1 MPHTPTRT
9 VDVAIIGAG
18 TAGQSAFHQ
27 VKKCGKD
34 VVIINAG
41 SWTTTCID
49 AGCMPS
55 KLLLAAAE
63 RAHHARTTDEFGIS
77 TAVHVDGKAVM
88 QRVQRERAR
97 LASYVQ
103 TTVDGWADDQ
113 KISGTAHIIGKS
125 EDDKALLAVNADIIA
140 ADTLII
146 ATGSTPSV
154 PDGWADALGD
164 RLLTS
169 DTVFDLPD
177 LPKSLAVVGAGAIGL
192 ELAQAFSMLGVR
204 VRLFNRDATLG
215 GLHDDAINAAAID
228 SLATTVDMTLNATID
243 DVAATASGVRV
254 HYTDDDGNRQTFAAD
269 YLLAAIGRHAKLE
282 SLGVGH
288 LGIALDDKGYP
299 KDLDPATGQ
308 IKERRVFV
316 VGDAS
321 GHFPLLHIANIEGT
335 QAGMLAK
342 DCSSTDDNIRD
353 LPVPLSVVFCLPNIA
368 QVGQTY
374 QQLKDSDTDFVT
386 GYVSFANQGRSRV
399 MGVNQGALHLYA
411 DRSDGKLLGACMV
424 APDGEYLAHILAL
437 AIMQGLSAAELL
449 TMPFYHPTIIEGV
462 RTALRDIVKQCL
474 AMADDADADSDT
486 DTAAAHDPE
495 AKNAALPRLNPML
508 R

>member
-1 MPHTPTRT
+1 MQPTPTHT
-9 VDVAIIGAG
+9 VDVAVIGAG

-27 VKKCGKD
+27 VKKCGKN

-41 SWTTTCID
+41 SWTTTCVD

-63 RAHHARTTDEFGIS
+63 RAHLAHTADEFGVI
-77 TAVHVDGKAVM
+77 TQVQIDGKAVM

-103 TTVDGWADDQ
+103 TTVDGWDDDQ
-113 KISGTAHIIGKS
+113 KISGTARIVGKNA
-125 EDDKALLAVNADIIA
+125 DDQTLLAVNDDIIA

-154 PDGWADALGD
+154 PDGWADILSD

-192 ELAQAFSMLGVR
+192 ELAQAFSLLGVR

-215 GLHDDAINAAAID
+215 SLSDDDINAAAID
-228 SLATTVDMTLNATID
+228 SLATTMDMALNVTID
-243 DVAATASGVRV
+243 TLTRTDNGVCV
-254 HYTDDDGNRQTFAAD
+254 HYTDCDGNAQTFEAE
-269 YLLAAIGRHAKLE
+269 YLLAAVGRHAELENLGIDKLD
-282 SLGVGH
+282 
-288 LGIALDDKGYP
+288 IALDDKGYP

-308 IKERRVFV
+308 IGKRRMFV
-316 VGDAS
+316 AGDAS

-335 QAGMLAK
+335 QAGMLTK
-342 DCSSTDDNIRD
+342 DCPITVDYIRD

-368 QVGQTY
+368 QIGQTY
-374 QQLKDSDTDFVT
+374 AQLKDSDTDFVT
-386 GYVSFANQGRSRV
+386 GKVSFANQGRSRV
-399 MGVNQGALHLYA
+399 MGVNQGALHIYA
-411 DRSDGKLLGACMV
+411 HRSDGKLLGASMV

-437 AIMQGLSAAELL
+437 AIMQRLSASELL
-449 TMPFYHPTIIEGV
+449 TMPFYHPTIIEGM

-474 AMADDADADSDT
+474 ALSDDEGT
-486 DTAAAHDPE
+486 DTAAARAAE
-495 AKNAALPRLNPML
+495 TKNAALPNVNPML